1 MFKLAG
7 RHEWEASTKGKWN
20 IQRACGRRGRKEKDR
35 EGHVVS
41 SSCENI
47 GGDVRKRGEWQ
58 MIDKGVSATAI
69 PGGTHTMK
77 GRKWTQ
83 GGLGIGILNLELMD
97 FLRRFESSIGLVVLS
112 DNRLYRTIPLLH
124 SWVDLGSCFNKNLV

>member
-20 IQRACGRRGRKEKDR
+20 IQRACGRRGRKEDR

-47 GGDVRKRGEWQ
+47 GGDVQKRGESQ
-58 MIDKGVSATAI
+58 MIDKGVSAIAI
-69 PGGTHTMK
+69 PGRTDKMK
-77 GRKWTQ
+77 GRRKWTQ
-83 GGLGIGILNLELMD
+83 EELGIGTLDLEFVD
-97 FLRRFESSIGLVVLS
+97 FLRRFESSMGLVVLS

-124 SWVDLGSCFNKNLV
+124 ILGFGILF